1 MKLQLVLIND
11 FYYDKILLNVSLFS
25 DLDDFVI
32 LNYLCD
38 NIYFN
43 FLVIC
48 IFIMYIVYVLFYY
61 KIKMIL

>member
-1 MKLQLVLIND
+1 MKLQSVLIND
-11 FYYDKILLNVSLFS
+11 FYYDKVLLNVSLFS

>member
-11 FYYDKILLNVSLFS
+11 FYYDKILLNVGLFS
-25 DLDDFVI
+25 DLDDYVI

>member
-11 FYYDKILLNVSLFS
+11 FYYDKVLLNVSLFS
-25 DLDDFVI
+25 DLDDYVI
-32 LNYLCD
+32 LNYLYD

>member
-11 FYYDKILLNVSLFS
+11 FYYDKVLLNVGLFS

>member
-32 LNYLCD
+32 LKYLCD

>member
-1 MKLQLVLIND
+1 MKSQLVLVND
-11 FYYDKILLNVSLFS
+11 FYYDKVLLNVGLFS

-43 FLVIC
+43 FFVIC
-48 IFIMYIVYVLFYY
+48 IFIMYIENVLFYF